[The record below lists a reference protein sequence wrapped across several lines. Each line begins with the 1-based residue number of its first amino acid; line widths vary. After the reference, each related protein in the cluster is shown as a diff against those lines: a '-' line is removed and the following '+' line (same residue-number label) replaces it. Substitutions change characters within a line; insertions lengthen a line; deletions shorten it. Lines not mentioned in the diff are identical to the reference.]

1 VIIRI
6 RACASASGLDMSPFV
21 DFCDYTPGG
30 NQDHRTSPMRILFI
44 APILAA
50 CSTTPGLEPSGSMS
64 TFEPVTTMAVDVPD
78 IDHVLLTQRTCA
90 LYVALRSHAWNEP
103 IAFGRDLD
111 DSMVHWNM
119 CPGGT
124 MVACVKAPD
133 AQGDTIITGIPWPY

>member
-1 VIIRI
+1 
-6 RACASASGLDMSPFV
+6 
-21 DFCDYTPGG
+21 
-30 NQDHRTSPMRILFI
+30 MRILFI
-44 APILAA
+44 ALLLAA
-50 CSTTPGLEPSGSMS
+50 CSTSPRTQPAELMRKLHPIMS
-64 TFEPVTTMAVDVPD
+64 FSASAPD
-78 IDHVLLTQRTCA
+78 IDHILLTQRTCA

>member
-1 VIIRI
+1 
-6 RACASASGLDMSPFV
+6 
-21 DFCDYTPGG
+21 
-30 NQDHRTSPMRILFI
+30 MRILFI
-44 APILAA
+44 APLLAA
-50 CSTTPGLEPSGSMS
+50 CSTSPRTQPAELMRKFHPIMS
-64 TFEPVTTMAVDVPD
+64 FSASAPD
-78 IDHVLLTQRTCA
+78 IDHILLTQRTCA

-133 AQGDTIITGIPWPY
+133 AQGDTIITGVPWPY